1 MPDITGTT
9 RAQTLFLRSFRT
21 SPTGPAPADWPSP
34 AILRKWL
41 RKPAFRKALATIQE
55 TLHFQSDFQL
65 ASAAATAARKLLT
78 DDAHLTTHDLGRLL
92 RLAHLRHR
100 FADTANDPA
109 AAAANPSPTANDDDL
124 AAADDDP
131 AFASITAAAIA
142 ASKAN
147 PANPYMTPGCTACL
161 IRQRNADWIEDPAR
175 FKKLAFENGYTSPL
189 REWPDF
195 PPPVPQDTF
204 YHQLVQHPAALLRYM
219 QCYDRDGNDHRFQ
232 PILMACKHLLHD
244 DAKDPDL
251 PRFPSQRPPQDHRTS
266 APVPSPGTPG
276 EG

>member
-1 MPDITGTT
+1 MPNVTGTT
-9 RAQTLFLRSFRT
+9 RAQTLFLRAFRT
-21 SPTGPAPADWPSP
+21 SPTGPAPADWPTP

-41 RKPAFRKALATIQE
+41 RKPAFRRALATIQE

-65 ASAAATAARKLLT
+65 ASAATTAARKLLT

-100 FADTANDPA
+100 FAPADPDAPSTPNDHRDNQDTDE
-109 AAAANPSPTANDDDL
+109 
-124 AAADDDP
+124 DDDP
-131 AFASITAAAIA
+131 AFAGITAAAIA

-147 PANPYMTPGCTACL
+147 PANKFMTPGCTACI

-204 YHQLVQHPAALLRYM
+204 YYQLIQDPAALLRYM
-219 QCYDRDGNDHRFQ
+219 QCYDRLGNDHRFQ
-232 PILMACKHLLHD
+232 PILLQCGVLLHHIED
-244 DAKDPDL
+244 GL
-251 PRFPSQRPPQDHRTS
+251 PQFASQRPNPI
-266 APVPSPGTPG
+266 PSPGTPG

>member
-1 MPDITGTT
+1 MPDIAGTT

-41 RKPAFRKALATIQE
+41 RKPAFRRTLATIRQ
-55 TLHFQSDFQL
+55 TLQFQSDFQL
-65 ASAAATAARKLLT
+65 ASATTTAARKLLT
-78 DDAHLTTHDLGRLL
+78 DDANLTNHDLGRLL
-92 RLAHLRHR
+92 RLAHLRQR
-100 FADTANDPA
+100 FADPDPNA
-109 AAAANPSPTANDDDL
+109 PTTPNEHRDHDD
-124 AAADDDP
+124 AGNDDP
-131 AFASITAAAIA
+131 AFASITADAIA

-175 FKKLAFENGYTSPL
+175 FKKLAFENGYTAPL

-204 YHQLVQHPAALLRYM
+204 YYQLIQTPSALLQYM
-219 QCYDRDGNDHRFQ
+219 KSYDQAGNDHRFQ
-232 PILMACKHLLHD
+232 PILLNCQHLLHD
-244 DAKDPDL
+244 DTKDPHR
-251 PRFPSQRPPQDHRTS
+251 PRIPSQPQSHPMTNDQ
-266 APVPSPGTPG
+266 
-276 EG
+276 